1 MGTEE
6 MSWGYERDGSGNN
19 AQAPYYLLF
28 NCYDYP
34 RTSRERANLGSP
46 RASIILPGVSV
57 NRGTSHRYSE
67 DAPMME
73 NMAQAL
79 GTVSDAFDV
88 TELQGIKD
96 FGSLMAKVEDTFT
109 ELGSRYQEDAF
120 GQITSTMGRLEL
132 LTTEAGF
139 LGSSKRKYNFNW
151 NLKTVGTNADTFRA
165 NQIANTMERLSMPV
179 VGGFAGEGDIS
190 QATRMRPPNIWT
202 IQAIDSE
209 GRDVS
214 SMWLGDPKPC
224 MLMQVLHALDN
235 QSFLNQNGVPFS
247 YNLVANFVELENVF
261 NYNESIVSR
270 SEFFNALGGG

>member
-1 MGTEE
+1 MGTQDPDLE
-6 MSWGYERDGSGNN
+6 WGYNN
-19 AQAPYYLLF
+19 NTAQAPYYLVF
-28 NCYDYP
+28 ACYPFP
-34 RTSRERANLGSP
+34 RTSRERANLGEPDFSV
-46 RASIILPGVSV
+46 ILPGVAI

-79 GTVSDAFDV
+79 GTVSNAFDV
-88 TELQGIKD
+88 TQLSGIED
-96 FGSLMAKVEDTFT
+96 FGSLMAKVEETFT

-151 NLKTVGTNADTFRA
+151 NLKTVDDNANTFRA
-165 NQIANTMERLSMPV
+165 NAIANTMEKLSMPV
-179 VGGFAGEGDIS
+179 VGGFVSEGNIA

-202 IQAIDSE
+202 IQAIDRD
-209 GRDVS
+209 GRDVT
-214 SMWLGDPKPC
+214 SMWLGNPKPC

-261 NYNESIVSR
+261 NYNGNITSR
-270 SEFFNALGGG
+270 SQFFNALGGGG